1 VTGILNPNENW
12 ATGKI
17 TLGDGAVV
25 TDTIGNI
32 YTTLLG
38 RVIKRNAKGEVS
50 TVAGNGSFDPRFIG
64 KGFTSPFSPIL
75 AFPSALA
82 LINKMRFILL
92 IVVRGFDQ
100 SFSGWTVFSVL
111 VGGDIRSSCRTL
123 GDGGIATNA
132 SLCKPSGL
140 AIDDQGNIYIADT
153 GNNRIRRIGLDG
165 IINTI
170 AGNGRPGDSGMFGIA
185 KEMSLNAPRSVSVDK
200 LGNVYFTDSQNN
212 AIRMVGVDGKMSTI
226 AGLGDSDK
234 DAYALQT
241 QLVFPD
247 SLIWHDQGLLFS
259 DSTNRVRKLEG
270 TNFESAFLL
279 PR

>member
-1 VTGILNPNENW
+1 
-12 ATGKI
+12 
-17 TLGDGAVV
+17 
-25 TDTIGNI
+25 
-32 YTTLLG
+32 
-38 RVIKRNAKGEVS
+38 
-50 TVAGNGSFDPRFIG
+50 
-64 KGFTSPFSPIL
+64 
-75 AFPSALA
+75 
-82 LINKMRFILL
+82 
-92 IVVRGFDQ
+92 
-100 SFSGWTVFSVL
+100 
-111 VGGDIRSSCRTL
+111 
-123 GDGGIATNA
+123 
-132 SLCKPSGL
+132 
-140 AIDDQGNIYIADT
+140 
-153 GNNRIRRIGLDG
+153 
-165 IINTI
+165 
-170 AGNGRPGDSGMFGIA
+170 MFGIA